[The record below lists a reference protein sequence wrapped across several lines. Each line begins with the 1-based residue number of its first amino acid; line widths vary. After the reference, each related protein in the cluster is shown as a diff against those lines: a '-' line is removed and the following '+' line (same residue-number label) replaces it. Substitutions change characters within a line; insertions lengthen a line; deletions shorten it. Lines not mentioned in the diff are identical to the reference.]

1 MKNHLKTIVF
11 FLSFSFNLAIAECET
26 DCILKNRS
34 QDQDCALE
42 NTPLTRCE
50 NYSIYLRQDKSLN
63 SEYKN
68 LIRSLTKEEVSAL
81 RKTQRSWLDWRLEK
95 CEQIDQQ
102 ASCDNGVCA
111 GVAHDECIISL
122 TKQRTSELINF
133 KKDLA
138 TAKSN
143 NFIFSKKYD
152 Y

>member
-1 MKNHLKTIVF
+1 
-11 FLSFSFNLAIAECET
+11 
-26 DCILKNRS
+26 
-34 QDQDCALE
+34 
-42 NTPLTRCE
+42 
-50 NYSIYLRQDKSLN
+50 
-63 SEYKN
+63 
-68 LIRSLTKEEVSAL
+68 L